1 MLDLLTVGEPLVV
14 FAATEDN
21 QNLIDAT
28 NFQKHLAGA
37 ELNVA
42 IGVSKLGFSTEYIS
56 CVGNDPF
63 GSFIKKQLV
72 QAKIGTS
79 YLSTSQHVWTGFE
92 LKEKVTQGDPHT
104 FYFRRNSAITE
115 LSPKI
120 VEQINFKNIRILHLT
135 GIFAALSDKTL
146 LIAEKLIKKAHQN
159 KVLVVFDPN
168 LRPALWSSSQKMIT
182 TLNELAFQADIVL
195 PGIKEGKTLSGLEK
209 PEEVADFYL
218 QHGSKIVVIKIGSK
232 GSYFKSYQGKTG
244 FVPSFK
250 VNQVI
255 DTVGAGDGFAAGII
269 SGLLDQLTLK
279 ETIQRG
285 NAIGALAVQ
294 TAGDND
300 NYPDKKTLTSFFNK
314 STI

>member
-1 MLDLLTVGEPLVV
+1 M
-14 FAATEDN
+14 
-21 QNLIDAT
+21 
-28 NFQKHLAGA
+28 
-37 ELNVA
+37 
-42 IGVSKLGFSTEYIS
+42 
-56 CVGNDPF
+56 
-63 GSFIKKQLV
+63 
-72 QAKIGTS
+72 
-79 YLSTSQHVWTGFE
+79 
-92 LKEKVTQGDPHT
+92 
-104 FYFRRNSAITE
+104 
-115 LSPKI
+115 
-120 VEQINFKNIRILHLT
+120 
-135 GIFAALSDKTL
+135 
-146 LIAEKLIKKAHQN
+146 
-159 KVLVVFDPN
+159 LVVFDPN